1 MEDAGYFAEWCHAAL
16 SAGKVPFVCCLWH
29 ILLHKPVCIA
39 KGSGHLLFSLLNGV
53 DGEQAAAPP
62 VLSSHTHLELLA
74 HQNAHSPHS
83 LRGTEQKGGRAG
95 ACLRL
100 WDQDA
105 LHWWWEK
112 GGSDVSRD
120 TNFCLWGILL
130 VEILGLVWFGLCKL
144 SNWLLQT
151 VVDDWLDVYKQ
162 DREEGLLELINF
174 VVECSGCKGKSC
186 SVTWPDTSQ
195 QKSASTRIGIH
206 VLLAIVRCI
215 VKYEVM
221 ESLIALKLVCWL
233 YCCAV
238 GFVTREMFDVMQN
251 ADIISHLTKE
261 FNEVSGDQG
270 LG

>member
-1 MEDAGYFAEWCHAAL
+1 ME
-16 SAGKVPFVCCLWH
+16 SRQQ
-29 ILLHKPVCIA
+29 
-39 KGSGHLLFSLLNGV
+39 HLQFFPHTHTWSF
-53 DGEQAAAPP
+53 
-62 VLSSHTHLELLA
+62 SHTKTHTRPTAWEG
-74 HQNAHSPHS
+74 QNRKEEEREHVWGCEIRT
-83 LRGTEQKGGRAG
+83 LCTGGERKGEVMYHVTLTS
-95 ACLRL
+95 ACEEFL
-100 WDQDA
+100 W
-105 LHWWWEK
+105 K
-112 GGSDVSRD
+112 
-120 TNFCLWGILL
+120 F
-130 VEILGLVWFGLCKL
+130 LVWFGLCKL

-186 SVTWPDTSQ
+186 SITWPDASQ